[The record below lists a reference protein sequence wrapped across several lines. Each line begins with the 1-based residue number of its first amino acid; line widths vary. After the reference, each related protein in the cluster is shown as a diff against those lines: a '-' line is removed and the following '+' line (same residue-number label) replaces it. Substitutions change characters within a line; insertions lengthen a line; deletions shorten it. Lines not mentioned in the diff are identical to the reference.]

1 MSIVAASGA
10 LAIALLVLGAAVLAL
25 GLAVVVGRLVRSG
38 RRRRRDRL
46 VAAIKPELIRLADC
60 ADVSAMRRLVRLD
73 ARHWAAVAPVA
84 AGLLGTLSG
93 EPRTSLVELF
103 ERRGIAERALRD
115 LSARSAVRRARA
127 AETLGDLKHRSAV
140 GPLCLLL
147 HDHDEAVRLVAARSL
162 GRIGDA
168 SAARP
173 LLDLLGSG
181 RGAPEHIVAQA
192 LLRLGP
198 DAVPALVG
206 GAAAQDARVRGIAL
220 EALGRLG
227 GYEAIGI
234 IIAALDGDESLAV
247 RIHAA
252 QALGRLGLPS
262 AARPLIEATG
272 SEEPTL
278 RLAAVRALCALG
290 DPSAE
295 RALRQLLS
303 DPVPQVASEAAH
315 SLLSLGRLGRAVLER
330 EAAAAGPAAPG
341 RSAVPFEPSESA
353 VAAVARQALAVD
365 AVRPRLRRA
374 NGRRG

>member
-1 MSIVAASGA
+1 VAASGA
-10 LAIALLVLGAAVLAL
+10 LWIALLVLGAAVLAL
-25 GLAVVVGRLVRSG
+25 GLAVVVGRAVRSS

-46 VAAIKPELIRLADC
+46 VAAIKPDLIRLADS
-60 ADVSAMRRLVRLD
+60 ADESAMRRLVRLD

-93 EPRTSLVELF
+93 ESRTALVDLF

-115 LSARSAVRRARA
+115 LRRRSAVKRAQA
-127 AETLGDLKHRSAV
+127 AETLGDLGRRSAV
-140 GPLCLLL
+140 DPLCRLLQ
-147 HDHDEAVRLVAARSL
+147 DHDEAVRLVAARSL

-168 SAARP
+168 AAARP
-173 LLDLLGSG
+173 LLELLGAG

-198 DAVPALVG
+198 DAVPALVE
-206 GAAAQDARVRGIAL
+206 GAAARDARVRGIAL

-227 GYEAIGI
+227 GYDAIGI
-234 IIAALDGDESLAV
+234 IIAALAGDESLSV

-252 QALGRLGLPS
+252 QALGRLALPM
-262 AARPLIEATG
+262 ATRPLIEATR
-272 SEEPTL
+272 SDEPTM
-278 RLAAVRALCALG
+278 RLAAVCALRALG

-295 RALRQLLS
+295 PRLRELLS
-303 DPVPQVASEAAH
+303 DAVPQVASEAAR
-315 SLLSLGRLGRAVLER
+315 SLLSLGTQGRAVLEQV
-330 EAAAAGPAAPG
+330 AAAGPVASG
-341 RSAVPFEPSESA
+341 CSAVPFEPSAS
-353 VAAVARQALAVD
+353 AVARQALAVD